1 MQVALFGNPNTGK
14 TSLFNEL
21 TGSYE
26 YVGNWTG
33 VTVEKKVGQLKEN
46 AGMLIDLPGIYALN
60 PLSKDEAVA
69 SRFLIEED
77 FTSVLNIVDASQL
90 ARNLH
95 LTIQL
100 MEYGKPVLIGLNMI
114 DVAKSRGMKVN
125 DHSLAEG
132 LGIPVVPII
141 ARTGK
146 GCRAISEQMQ
156 EKAVAPDFRIDYGD
170 DLEHAAAYLMD
181 RLPDFRSLDKRWLAL
196 QFLEANEVIRQ
207 IPAFANV
214 RAELEDFCAGVERR
228 LRAAN
233 PHTSIKQEMFK
244 KRQQFIDRLIETAVE
259 KTAAEKKTLTEKI
272 DAVVT
277 NKYLGVPIFLVMMY
291 LVFCITFNWLGT
303 PLSDWLDKFFSG
315 SLTAWIEAGLKEAGA
330 TPFIRDLVLNGIVAG
345 VGGVLVFVPQIFVL
359 FFFISVIEDSGY
371 MARVAMVMDR
381 AMESVGLNGK
391 AFIPLIIGFGCNVP
405 GVMAARTIEQPKERL
420 LTTLLTPL
428 MSCSARL
435 SVYSLF
441 VAAFFRHH
449 QALIVLSLYVLGIV
463 VALLLAKVFS
473 MVVKTEGS
481 VFVIELPPYRVP
493 NVRSLYRSTWDKGKG
508 FVRKA
513 GTLIFGGTVAIWLL
527 SNAGPGGFNVPVDKS
542 FMAILCGWIAPVFKP
557 LGFGTWQAAAALLTG
572 FMAKEVVV
580 STMNVL
586 YFVPDGAS
594 LAGVISHAFT
604 PLSAY
609 SFMVF
614 ILLYIPCL
622 STVAIIH
629 KETGSGKVTLF
640 SIVYALV
647 IAYLIAFLIYN
658 IGRFIAF

>member
-46 AGMLIDLPGIYALN
+46 AGVLIDLPGIYALN

-125 DHSLAEG
+125 DRSLAEA

-146 GCRAISEQMQ
+146 GCKAISEQMQ
-156 EKAVAPDFRIDYGD
+156 EKAVVPDFRIDYGD
-170 DLEHAAAYLMD
+170 ELEHAATYLMD
-181 RLPDFRSLDKRWLAL
+181 RLPDFRSLNKRWLAL
-196 QFLEANEVIRQ
+196 QFLEGNEVIRQ
-207 IPAFANV
+207 IPAFMNV
-214 RAELEDFCAGVERR
+214 KPELEDFCAGVERR

-244 KRQQFIDRLIETAVE
+244 KRQQFIDRLMETAVE
-259 KTAAEKKTLTEKI
+259 QTAAEKKTLTEKI

-315 SLTAWIEAGLKEAGA
+315 PLTTWIEAGLKEAGA

-381 AMESVGLNGK
+381 VMEAVGLNGK

-493 NVRSLYRSTWDKGKG
+493 NARSLYRSTWDKGKG

-513 GTLIFGGTVAIWLL
+513 GTLIFGGTVAIWLI

-557 LGFGTWQAAAALLTG
+557 IGFGTWQAAAALLTG
-572 FMAKEVVV
+572 FMAKEVV
-580 STMNVL
+580 
-586 YFVPDGAS
+586 
-594 LAGVISHAFT
+594 
-604 PLSAY
+604 
-609 SFMVF
+609 
-614 ILLYIPCL
+614 
-622 STVAIIH
+622 
-629 KETGSGKVTLF
+629 
-640 SIVYALV
+640 
-647 IAYLIAFLIYN
+647 
-658 IGRFIAF
+658 